1 MGLPLRF
8 DHDVTV
14 HWRGLSDLSQVRGE
28 ARDYTA
34 ESQVIDATPDELRQA
49 LLADVPDTI
58 LARYTALPNDVPERV
73 TQLAQEAAVA
83 GSGGQTTIYDQV
95 KAIEQFL
102 RQYPYSLDLPLPPRN
117 QDLVDFFIF
126 DLQSG
131 YCDYYATSMVIM
143 ARSLGIPAR
152 FATGFLAQPP
162 DENGI
167 QQIYQLNAHSW
178 AEVYFAG
185 YGWVEFEPTAAFP
198 TQGATSASPE
208 FQPAQPPTFSNGG
221 PLALPPAVESGSSS
235 ILTNGYFLVILAL
248 FMAAVGIMV
257 WIMRGR
263 HVEQDLVWGAYGR
276 LQRSANWIGQPTPE
290 SQTPIEFEA
299 TFKNR
304 LTQLTTKSQLA
315 RKLIEEGSTSASKF
329 TSLSEEAAQLT
340 DLYIAR
346 QYQRRNEAQEAKNDY
361 TADLIWRRIRL
372 RLWLLAVLNKLR
384 RTR

>member
-1 MGLPLRF
+1 
-8 DHDVTV
+8 
-14 HWRGLSDLSQVRGE
+14 
-28 ARDYTA
+28 
-34 ESQVIDATPDELRQA
+34 
-49 LLADVPDTI
+49 
-58 LARYTALPNDVPERV
+58 
-73 TQLAQEAAVA
+73 
-83 GSGGQTTIYDQV
+83 
-95 KAIEQFL
+95 
-102 RQYPYSLDLPLPPRN
+102 
-117 QDLVDFFIF
+117 
-126 DLQSG
+126 
-131 YCDYYATSMVIM
+131 MVIM
-143 ARSLGIPAR
+143 ARSLSIPAR

-248 FMAAVGIMV
+248 FMAAVGIMI

-263 HVEQDLVWGAYGR
+263 HVEQDLVLGAYGR
-276 LQRSANWIGQPTPE
+276 LHRSANWIGQPTPE

-315 RKLIEEGSTSASKF
+315 RKLIKEGSTSASKF